1 MDMVQGVV
9 LVLVLVWG
17 REVASVLALALAMA
31 MELVVSVVGRPVEA
45 NVGVQVV
52 ARPVDSSFWSE
63 SNGSRQGV
71 RRVDSSFSS
80 ESNDSHH

>member
-1 MDMVQGVV
+1 MVQGVV

-17 REVASVLALALAMA
+17 REVASVLALAMA

-52 ARPVDSSFWSE
+52 GRPADSSFWSE